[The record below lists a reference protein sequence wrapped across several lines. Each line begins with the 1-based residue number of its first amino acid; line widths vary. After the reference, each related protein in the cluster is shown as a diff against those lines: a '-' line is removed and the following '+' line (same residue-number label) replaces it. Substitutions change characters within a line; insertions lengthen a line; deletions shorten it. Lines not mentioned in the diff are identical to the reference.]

1 MKIEIQLTWVF
12 PFQQYVQTNFVVTQ
26 KSNTEHGSN
35 NVVTIVKQLIN
46 SIKKRFRTKRLSH
59 RRCSYTAPE
68 KFSVTSIVSGK
79 SLLNYM
85 PIKMYAALSLPRPLM
100 AGHRPHPKNE
110 RKKWRTCWYFF
121 LSFGF
126 TVYNSLFNSQCYMKS
141 TAHTAKKLS
150 SYPTCRTER
159 TGVHLLVRERNI
171 PGNLSRLVHCS

>member
-1 MKIEIQLTWVF
+1 MKIEIQLTWMF
-12 PFQQYVQTNFVVTQ
+12 PFQQYVQRDFVVTQ

-46 SIKKRFRTKRLSH
+46 SIKKRFHTKKVITSPLFIYSSREIFCYKYRIWKIPIELYAYQNV
-59 RRCSYTAPE
+59 CC
-68 KFSVTSIVSGK
+68 SVTPTATV
-79 SLLNYM
+79 
-85 PIKMYAALSLPRPLM
+85 